1 MKYDCVSGETSGYK
15 ISPLSLVD
23 VFSLSQGKKLE
34 GGGFTLMAKSF
45 VVSKR
50 CYFRLDNC

>member
-45 VVSKR
+45 IVSKR